1 MNRQRQ
7 QQRDSGQQQPRDAKI
22 ISLLLQSHGV
32 HDFDPKVV
40 HQLLEFA
47 HRYTS
52 DVFQDSLV
60 YAEHAARQDIDL
72 ADVQLAVQGRVSH
85 SFTAPPPREFLL
97 ELAQEKNKVPL
108 PLIPEKYG
116 IRLPHEKH
124 CLTAINF
131 QVAPNAPPPP
141 KNLVSKPSAD
151 DSQTI
156 PQRTMSE
163 DADMPDYQAEEAS
176 LSYPGPDHD
185 NNILS
190 NSKRGRETMEDDDYD
205 D

>member
-7 QQRDSGQQQPRDAKI
+7 QQRESGQQQPRDAKI

-52 DVFQDSLV
+52 DVFQDALV
-60 YAEHAARQDIDL
+60 YAEHAGRQDIDL

-131 QVAPNAPPPP
+131 QVTPNGPPPP
-141 KNLVSKPSAD
+141 KNLVTKPSAD
-151 DSQTI
+151 ENQNI
-156 PQRTMSE
+156 PQRTLSE
-163 DADMPDYQAEEAS
+163 DADMPDYQAEGTP
-176 LSYPGPDHD
+176 LSYQGPDQD
-185 NNILS
+185 INAVS
-190 NSKRGRETMEDDDYD
+190 NVKRGREPLEDDDYD

>member
-7 QQRDSGQQQPRDAKI
+7 QQRETGQQQPRDAKI

-40 HQLLEFA
+40 HQLLELLTV
-47 HRYTS
+47 Y
-52 DVFQDSLV
+52 VFQDALV
-60 YAEHAARQDIDL
+60 YAEHAGRQDIDV

-97 ELAQEKNKVPL
+97 ELAHEKNKVPL

-131 QVAPNAPPPP
+131 QVTPNAPPPP
-141 KNLVSKPSAD
+141 KNIITKPSVD
-151 DSQTI
+151 DNQNI
-156 PQRTMSE
+156 PQRTLSE
-163 DADMPDYQAEEAS
+163 DADMPDYQTEETP
-176 LSYPGPDHD
+176 LPYPGPDSG
-185 NNILS
+185 S
-190 NSKRGRETMEDDDYD
+190 NSLANAKRAREAEEDDDYD

>member
-7 QQRDSGQQQPRDAKI
+7 QQRETGQQQPRDAKI

-52 DVFQDSLV
+52 DVFQDALV
-60 YAEHAARQDIDL
+60 YAEHAGRQDIDL

-131 QVAPNAPPPP
+131 QVTPNAPPPP
-141 KNLVSKPSAD
+141 KNTIIKPNAD
-151 DSQTI
+151 DSSQNI
-156 PQRTMSE
+156 PERTLSE
-163 DADMPDYQAEEAS
+163 DADMPDYQAGEAP
-176 LSYPGPDHD
+176 LSYPGPD
-185 NNILS
+185 NESSLA
-190 NSKRGRETMEDDDYD
+190 KRGRETLEDDDYD

>member
-7 QQRDSGQQQPRDAKI
+7 QQREAGQQQPRDAKI

-52 DVFQDSLV
+52 DVFQDALV
-60 YAEHAARQDIDL
+60 YAEHAGRQDIDL

-85 SFTAPPPREFLL
+85 SFTGPPPREFLL

-131 QVAPNAPPPP
+131 QVLPNAPPPP
-141 KNLVSKPSAD
+141 KNLVNKPSTE
-151 DSQTI
+151 DSHI
-156 PQRTMSE
+156 PQRTLSE
-163 DADMPDYQAEEAS
+163 DADMPDYQSAGTPLEYSGQDNDGEAADV
-176 LSYPGPDHD
+176 P
-185 NNILS
+185 N
-190 NSKRGRETMEDDDYD
+190 KRAREAMEDDDYD
-205 D
+205 